1 MWGQMRIKS
10 CINAST
16 CMHFINF
23 TMGCAM
29 TVLGQKSSKT
39 PFGAFG
45 RRDNGDIFANFYRRS
60 WFACGSF
67 SLGRCCGYKRQDVGK
82 LLNAL
87 AGRIHT
93 HGNVAVGLPMTEPG
107 DRSAGYVGFSLAL
120 GHGKSI
126 DGVAYPQWVPSLQL
140 LHNLG
145 CTIHVSL
152 RDVLQSERL

>member
-1 MWGQMRIKS
+1 MRIKS

-45 RRDNGDIFANFYRRS
+45 RRGNGDIFGNFYLRS

-67 SLGRCCGYKRQDVGK
+67 SSGRCCGYKRQDVGK

-87 AGRIHT
+87 AARIHT
-93 HGNVAVGLPMTEPG
+93 HGNLAVGLPMTESG
-107 DRSAGYVGFSLAL
+107 DRRAGNVGSCIS
-120 GHGKSI
+120 HI
-126 DGVAYPQWVPSLQL
+126 MQL
-140 LHNLG
+140 VKNNKN
-145 CTIHVSL
+145 TKTQKRTQTAIEM
-152 RDVLQSERL
+152 QQP